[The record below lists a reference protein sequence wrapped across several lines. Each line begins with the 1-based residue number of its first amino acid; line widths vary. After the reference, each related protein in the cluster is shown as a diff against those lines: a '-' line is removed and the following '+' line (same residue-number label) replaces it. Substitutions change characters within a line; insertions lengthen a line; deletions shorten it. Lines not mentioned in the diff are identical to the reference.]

1 MALFNYAT
9 KEITLKVV
17 YYGPG
22 LSGKTTNLQYLHS
35 TFSPELKGKLLSLS
49 TEADRTLFFDFLPV
63 ELGKIRDFSIRF
75 QLYTVPGQVRYNATR
90 RVVLKGAD
98 AVIFV
103 ADSQR
108 EMREQNIES
117 LENMFENLHSNNI
130 NPVDIVILLQ
140 FNKRDLKNILSID
153 ELNSDIN
160 HNNYHFT
167 ESSAIDGTGV
177 EETYKIATKL
187 LLKNI
192 SRKHKI
198 EIQPPKEKEEVELP
212 ERIIESHVIM
222 PAVPEV
228 IPEAAVFESI
238 GLEYSERIE
247 EAIPEQEIEE
257 LEEVSKEEM
266 AYQMEEE
273 IPVEAKDIEVMPEET
288 AEPAVVEE
296 IKEIPSIPLVK
307 IDTII
312 DRLERITEILSDIK
326 DYFHILNNSISVLNK
341 DMEEIRE
348 VRREQGETKT
358 LLQNINNT
366 FDSLKEKKDWFNS

>member
-9 KEITLKVV
+9 KEITLKLV

-35 TFSPELKGKLLSLS
+35 TFNPESKGKLLSLS

-117 LENMFENLHSNNI
+117 LENMFENLRSNNI
-130 NPVDIVILLQ
+130 NPDDIVILLQ

-160 HNNYHFT
+160 HDNYYFT
-167 ESSAIDGTGV
+167 EASAIDGTGV
-177 EETYKIATKL
+177 EETYKVATKL

-198 EIQPPKEKEEVELP
+198 EIQPPKEEEEVELP
-212 ERIIESHVIM
+212 EKIIEPHVVM

-228 IPEAAVFESI
+228 IPEATVFESI
-238 GLEYSERIE
+238 GLEYSEGIE

-273 IPVEAKDIEVMPEET
+273 IPVEAKDIEVMSEET

-341 DMEEIRE
+341 EIEEIRE
-348 VRREQGETKT
+348 VGREQGETKT

-366 FDSLKEKKDWFNS
+366 LDSLKEKKDWFNS